1 VAVDHPF
8 NAVAEMEDV
17 EIDEEADTDSA
28 EAHVRQQLRLV
39 NGMEG
44 LGRFHFHYD
53 SMFHDQ
59 IDAISD
65 FEFVALIDDGQG
77 YFSCDFETAASQ
89 FVRQAGLVCA
99 LKKTWPEDG
108 VHLQGSIYDR
118 TGYVVYVTGMGSCG
132 RGHPYCIT

>member
-28 EAHVRQQLRLV
+28 AAHVRQQLRLV

-53 SMFHDQ
+53 LMFHDQ

-65 FEFVALIDDGQG
+65 FEFVALIDDGQVLQLRLRDRG
-77 YFSCDFETAASQ
+77 FSVRAPGRLGMRSQ
-89 FVRQAGLVCA
+89 
-99 LKKTWPEDG
+99 EDPARVPSAPSG
-108 VHLQGSIYDR
+108 QHL
-118 TGYVVYVTGMGSCG
+118 
-132 RGHPYCIT
+132 